1 MSDESLIFEPG
12 FYTKVRLDDEGRIV
26 DAMDLEEDDLPKH
39 KHKIEDISEGLTNE
53 ILEVIS
59 NLFINSGSTAVKFT
73 YDPKIKKIFADV
85 NIDEDTIIK
94 NEYGQLESTA
104 TGGEGSS
111 SGGITQEDL
120 AKVDKKLENV
130 KEDLMQEVMKTLAH
144 ILVSN
149 PDSAVKFIW
158 DDKLKIYTA
167 DVRIDDTSIVKNEH
181 GELQSNGGGGEGSTE
196 CGNHTHTTDQ
206 ISDFEKA
213 VINIFNNFSKT
224 LEFDL
229 SKYIDGS
236 TIKINDEGQLVA
248 VRTAL
253 ERHTHSLKE
262 IVDYVAPDPAALQPM
277 KDLGDDVDYSKG
289 VINFE
294 KLNIGFS
301 ILALSEYLNN
311 VTNKKIENL
320 SKRIDEINLNND
332 GSSGA
337 CTLSVD
343 ENSISN
349 ILFDKESNFYREVYY
364 SKSLN
369 LIFDYIP
376 ILTGNII
383 LLKNGKEVERADVE
397 SFTLAGSKVGSFT
410 VDRVYKKK
418 SFYAKVLR
426 IDVSNYCNSEGSCTF
441 QLKFESEGS
450 EDYSNKIIVFFTPIK
465 EMEYTWEDISK
476 IHTVGATDFYDVG
489 SPRRYKVSIK
499 DFDKLRFV
507 NNSGKFVGGVFTGVE
522 AESFNLKL
530 NNLFNES
537 QLEIEFPLEEESSN
551 SELYSWRK
559 DILFADIINDTIY
572 PKGECDCSFE
582 IPNSQNY
589 NSLKIS
595 GIDLSLCQLKKDK
608 LTANGNKIVSNRT
621 DCGRIPLD
629 TENYGIISFLNNYD
643 SGKENMV
650 LHIKSKD
657 PVDLKNLKIEKMEV

>member
-26 DAMDLEEDDLPKH
+26 DATDLEEDDLPKH
-39 KHKIEDISEGLTNE
+39 KHKIEDIREGLTNE

-59 NLFINSGSTAVKFT
+59 KLFINSGSTAVKFT
-73 YDPKIKKIFADV
+73 YDPKIKKVFADV

-104 TGGEGSS
+104 TGEGSS

-167 DVRIDDTSIVKNEH
+167 DVRIDDTSIIKNEY
-181 GELQSNGGGGEGSTE
+181 GELQSNGGGGGGSAE

-320 SKRIDEINLNND
+320 SKRIDEINLSND
-332 GSSGA
+332 SSTGA

-369 LIFDYIP
+369 LIFDYVP

-383 LLKNGKEVERADVE
+383 LLKNGKEVEKADVE

-441 QLKFESEGS
+441 QLKFESGSS

-507 NNSGKFVGGVFTGVE
+507 NNSGKFVDGVFTGVE

-537 QLEIEFPLEEESSN
+537 QLEIKFPLEEEDSN
-551 SELYSWRK
+551 SELYGWRK

-595 GIDLSLCQLKKDK
+595 GIDLSLCQLRKDK